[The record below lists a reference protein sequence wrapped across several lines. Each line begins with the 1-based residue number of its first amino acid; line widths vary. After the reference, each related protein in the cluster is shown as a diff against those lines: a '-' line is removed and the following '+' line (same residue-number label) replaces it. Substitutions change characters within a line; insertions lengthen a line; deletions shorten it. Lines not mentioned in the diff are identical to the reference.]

1 MSDKKTHWPFG
12 GFFLKLSEAQR
23 EYEQEQHIDP
33 ASLTEEARQQKLQEI
48 LDYIT
53 ASCKKKKEA
62 DEQLDPI
69 VPEEEPETA
78 GITPQPAK
86 QYITQNSILQILLA
100 RITRTGMESWCLMR
114 ARTPARPILF

>member
-1 MSDKKTHWPFG
+1 MSDEEKRWPFD
-12 GFFLKLSEAQR
+12 GFYLKLAEAQR

-33 ASLTEEARQQKLQEI
+33 ASLTEEERQQKLQEI
-48 LDYIT
+48 LDCIK
-53 ASCKKKKEA
+53 ASRKKKKEA

-78 GITPQPAK
+78 GQLHSL
-86 QYITQNSILQILLA
+86 QNSTSQILLV